1 LTPLINAFFAPL
13 QYLIPVK
20 LLLGQLPRASLL
32 ARYGLPH
39 YAPIAAAV
47 RSGDVAAL
55 NESLD
60 THQEA
65 LIKAGTYLLL
75 EKLKAG
81 VYRTLFK
88 RIHNIQKQREPTKAH
103 QVPIALFQAAL
114 AWRGVTMDADEC
126 EARRDMRICGVV
138 CAHACM
144 HACACADAAALAAL
158 AGAVRAGQPDLPQV
172 H

>member
-1 LTPLINAFFAPL
+1 LTPLINAFSVPL

-32 ARYGLPH
+32 ARYSLPH
-39 YAPIAAAV
+39 YGPIAAAV

-55 NESLD
+55 NDSLD
-60 THQEA
+60 QHQEA

-88 RIHNIQKQREPTKAH
+88 RIHNIQKQRDPPKAH

-114 AWRGVTMDADEC
+114 AWRGVAMDADEC
-126 EARRDMRICGVV
+126 EARADTRLG
-138 CAHACM
+138 
-144 HACACADAAALAAL
+144 ACACAAF
-158 AGAVRAGQPDLPQV
+158 VVCMR
-172 H
+172 